1 MTSGWELVSEAIIEG
16 SVICELTPGPN
27 PSSVGWRMTTRSE
40 PMEEAVV
47 GDRGSALVSPAEAR

>member
-1 MTSGWELVSEAIIEG
+1 MTSGWELVSEAVVEG

-47 GDRGSALVSPAEAR
+47 GDRGSASVSPAEAR